1 MVDEPRG
8 ISTDR
13 RFNEAWFREFL
24 RRELELI
31 GINASTDVSRERTR
45 SNFAFADSM
54 NNQATREAV
63 SFLLDLYKEHEALE
77 KAIQIAKERTDRGKE
92 LRKGLM
98 GSIGEWGG
106 RLATG
111 AIGTAIGWYLL
122 GKH

>member
-1 MVDEPRG
+1 MVDEPRN
-8 ISTDR
+8 IPDR

-31 GINASTDVSRERTR
+31 GVNASTDVSRERTR
-45 SNFAFADSM
+45 SNFALTDSM
-54 NNQATREAV
+54 NNQATKDAI
-63 SFLLDLYKEHEALE
+63 SFMLEIYKERN
-77 KAIQIAKERTDRGKE
+77 AIEEMIERSKVRSHGVAE
-92 LRKGLM
+92 LRKGLL
-98 GSIGEWGG
+98 GSMGEWAG